1 MKRSYWG
8 VIAAVVLAAPAYADG
23 DRHDDHRDRDHFSR
37 GGLEFTAILS
47 GAQEVPGNDS
57 NGRARAT
64 VKFDAAFT
72 RVWVDV
78 RVRGLTGSFTAAHFH
93 CNRAG
98 ASGPPKLGLQG
109 PGPLMFDGERLRGV
123 LTNEHILGTDCES
136 VVGRPI
142 NNLVSLALAMR
153 DGLIY
158 LNVHSDLY
166 PPGEVRGQ
174 MLEAH
179 HD

>member
-1 MKRSYWG
+1 MKRRYWSL
-8 VIAAVVLAAPAYADG
+8 VAALALAAPALADG
-23 DRHDDHRDRDHFSR
+23 DRHDDDHHDRYRR
-37 GGLEFTAILS
+37 GGLAFEAILS
-47 GAQEVPGNDS
+47 GAQEVPATESTGI
-57 NGRARAT
+57 ARAY
-64 VKFDAAFT
+64 VRFDAAFT
-72 RVWVDV
+72 RVFVDV
-78 RVRGLTGSFTAAHFH
+78 RVRGLTGAVTAAHFH

-98 ASGPPKLGLQG
+98 ANGPPKLGLQS
-109 PGPLMFDGERLRGV
+109 PGPLMFDGDRFRGV
-123 LTNEHILGTDCES
+123 LSNEHILPTDCEA

-158 LNVHSDLY
+158 LNVHSDAY

-174 MLEAH
+174 MLEATH